1 MPTICIANSTAA
13 PDSYDQISAR
23 ICKTP
28 KHFLCLLTS
37 GETGA
42 SGDNNDFV
50 SQMGEEP
57 NARSQA
63 K

>member
-1 MPTICIANSTAA
+1 
-13 PDSYDQISAR
+13 
-23 ICKTP
+23 
-28 KHFLCLLTS
+28 LCLLTS

-63 K
+63 E